1 LDALSELTG
10 LVVASRLLED
20 HVPAVERVDDSDRA
34 HQRRKL
40 ILVVVLGGVRPSLVG
55 DTTGSVGNASALFGQ
70 LQGSALG
77 VGEHRGLAP
86 PHRDPRRIQHGNVG
100 LLQAVERYDWRR
112 GHRFSTYATWTIRHA
127 ILRGVAAQERSPRLP
142 YALQR
147 AVVKAT
153 AARARLEAETGV
165 TPSVDA
171 LADATALDPRM
182 VRDAMT
188 AQVTTL
194 SLDEPT
200 ANDTTIG
207 QFLAAQSLPVEDLVI
222 DALHDAHV
230 LRQARELLDAEDWRL
245 LCLRFGLDGAAQRSN
260 ALVAAAVDL
269 SVETVRRRIVAALE
283 RLRAVLA

>member
-1 LDALSELTG
+1 MRSAACHYSTAYRRWIWRDGPLSARRRVHDLQHCRHLDQRTRARLAQRAVEGKEARDELVLANLR
-10 LVVASRLLED
+10 LVVHVAAKTSHSMQLE
-20 HVPAVERVDDSDRA
+20 
-34 HQRRKL
+34 
-40 ILVVVLGGVRPSLVG
+40 LGDL
-55 DTTGSVGNASALFGQ
+55 
-70 LQGSALG
+70 
-77 VGEHRGLAP
+77 
-86 PHRDPRRIQHGNVG
+86 IQHGNVG
-100 LLQAVERYDWRR
+100 LLQAVDRYDWRR

-127 ILRGVAAQERSPRLP
+127 ILRGVAAEERSPRLP

-171 LADATALDPRM
+171 LADATALDLRM

-200 ANDTTIG
+200 ANGTTIG

>member
-1 LDALSELTG
+1 MASIC
-10 LVVASRLLED
+10 LVVHVAAKTSHSMQLE
-20 HVPAVERVDDSDRA
+20 
-34 HQRRKL
+34 
-40 ILVVVLGGVRPSLVG
+40 LGDL
-55 DTTGSVGNASALFGQ
+55 
-70 LQGSALG
+70 
-77 VGEHRGLAP
+77 
-86 PHRDPRRIQHGNVG
+86 IQHGNVG
-100 LLQAVERYDWRR
+100 LLQAVDRYDWRR

-127 ILRGVAAQERSPRLP
+127 ILRGVAAEERSPRLP

-171 LADATALDPRM
+171 LADATALDLRM

-200 ANDTTIG
+200 ANGTTIG

-245 LCLRFGLDGAAQRSN
+245 LCLRFGLDGAAQRRTRSSPPRWTCPWRRSVDASSRRSN
-260 ALVAAAVDL
+260 G
-269 SVETVRRRIVAALE
+269 SGRSSHETCGL
-283 RLRAVLA
+283 LATEQDR